1 MSEAS
6 VPRTRV
12 SASENKWDNPF
23 LLVGLW
29 LLATILHVVG
39 QLVFPE
45 FVSMPFA
52 SSFLYLSATP
62 VFAAL
67 VASVVAGPPQ
77 RPFRL
82 ASALLAV
89 DIAAV
94 VLRMVLGLF
103 VASSML
109 AWLGPAIAF
118 AVFVASL
125 TMAIQ
130 IMEFHGP
137 RWRLRRAVAVFAAA
151 FIVAAAPFARKLDA
165 PLYELSM
172 QVTQQGDDSE
182 GDLPPSIDAERLWTS
197 QPALVAHSLS
207 VIQPATLGSRGA
219 YVIAVAADGS
229 QRIFGREARF
239 AQLILGREFGA
250 EQRRVLLSN
259 DRDHL
264 FRVPVAANSNLD
276 ALLSGLAQ
284 KMDAR
289 RDLMVIYLASH
300 GNARAELATDL
311 PDYSG
316 VQPIGGSLLRQEL
329 DRAGIKRRVI
339 IVSACHAGSWI
350 KPLATDDTI
359 VIAAA
364 RADRSSFGCDD
375 SRELTYFGEAFLK
388 ADVSPD
394 ASLADRF
401 DAAKRKVATWESE
414 ILQPHSEPQAFIGKN
429 MSGVWKSPAP
439 TAATR

>member
-1 MSEAS
+1 
-6 VPRTRV
+6 
-12 SASENKWDNPF
+12 
-23 LLVGLW
+23 
-29 LLATILHVVG
+29 
-39 QLVFPE
+39 
-45 FVSMPFA
+45 
-52 SSFLYLSATP
+52 
-62 VFAAL
+62 
-67 VASVVAGPPQ
+67 
-77 RPFRL
+77 
-82 ASALLAV
+82 
-89 DIAAV
+89 
-94 VLRMVLGLF
+94 
-103 VASSML
+103 
-109 AWLGPAIAF
+109 
-118 AVFVASL
+118 
-125 TMAIQ
+125 
-130 IMEFHGP
+130 MELHGP

-207 VIQPATLGSRGA
+207 LIQPATLGSRGA

-250 EQRRVLLSN
+250 EQRRLLLSN

-439 TAATR
+439 TAAMR